1 MYDSEDNHILVRD
14 MLDAFSV
21 IPARYVQYMYQ
32 YEVQVGDTEKTNE
45 GWLLFQTVVWVNE
58 IRMKP

>member
-32 YEVQVGDTEKTNE
+32 YEVQVGDTEKKQMKH
-45 GWLLFQTVVWVNE
+45 GYYSKLLYGST
-58 IRMKP
+58 K